1 MRYSSYKPTLDRLGA
16 MMALVFLS
24 PLLLGIAG
32 VILIVDGRPVLFTQ
46 QRAGRN
52 GEPFRIYK
60 FRTLRVGP
68 KDLQHPKRYLTR
80 TGAFLRHWALDEL
93 PQLWNVVRG
102 DMSLV
107 GPRPTLCEQAEA
119 YGSFEGK
126 RLRVKPGLT
135 GWAQI
140 NGRNALSWPERIE
153 LDVWYV
159 EHRSFWLDVRIL
171 MRTPFALLHG
181 NGVYG
186 PGGRNDTFPFSSSPE
201 SLSQ

>member
-1 MRYSSYKPTLDRLGA
+1 MSYTSWKSILDRMGA
-16 MMALVFLS
+16 AVALVLLS

-32 VILIVDGRPVLFTQ
+32 AILLIDGRPVFFTQ
-46 QRAGRN
+46 MRAGRN
-52 GEPFRIYK
+52 GTPFRIYK

-102 DMSLV
+102 NMSLV

-119 YGSFEGK
+119 YGSFERK

-159 EHRSFWLDVRIL
+159 EHRSFWLDMRIL
-171 MRTPFALLHG
+171 MRTPRALMQEK
-181 NGVYG
+181 GVYG
-186 PGGRNDTFPFSSSPE
+186 PGGTNDTFSSSASPE